1 MKRRP
6 KAGEIYR
13 HFKEKEYQ
21 IVTIAKHSETGE
33 ELVIYQAMYGDCDV
47 YARPLEMF
55 ISEVDHEKYPQVTQ
69 KYRFEKVEAV
79 APKLMEFL
87 DAETLEEKYNVLVSM
102 YDSITDKL
110 IDDMAVVMDIVIPD
124 GDLMKRY
131 DDLKQAIRTRQK
143 YEDSNRLR

>member
-1 MKRRP
+1 MERRP
-6 KAGEIYR
+6 NAGEIYR
-13 HFKEKEYQ
+13 HFKDKEYQ

-55 ISEVDHEKYPQVTQ
+55 VSEVDHEKYPQVTQ
-69 KYRFEKVEAV
+69 KYRFEKVATV

-102 YDSITDKL
+102 YDSITDKM

-124 GDLMKRY
+124 GELMKRY

-143 YEDSNRLR
+143 YEDTYRLR